1 MEKLDDIKKAL
12 MALSDSIYE
21 YDMAYW
27 CAGLRKEAM
36 EEIEAISNIEE
47 ALTMLKGMKETLEA
61 FLEEEEDAQERAHTL
76 FLMEMVEEMEKS
88 LQGLFSA
95 SKSLLKNLF
104 RIARYS

>member
-12 MALSDSIYE
+12 MALSDFIYE

-36 EEIEAISNIEE
+36 EEIEAISTIGE

-61 FLEEEEDAQERAHTL
+61 LLEEEEDTQERAHIL
-76 FLMEMVEEMEKS
+76 FLVEMVEEMEKS
-88 LQGLFSA
+88 LQGLSSA
-95 SKSLLKNLF
+95 SKSLVKNLF
-104 RIARYS
+104 GNC

>member
-21 YDMAYW
+21 CDMAYW

-47 ALTMLKGMKETLEA
+47 ALTMLKGMKETLEIL
-61 FLEEEEDAQERAHTL
+61 LEEEEDTEERARL
-76 FLMEMVEEMEKS
+76 LSLMEMGEEMKKS
-88 LQGLFSA
+88 LKGPSSA
-95 SKSLLKNLF
+95 L
-104 RIARYS
+104 

>member
-1 MEKLDDIKKAL
+1 

-21 YDMAYW
+21 CDMAYW

-36 EEIEAISNIEE
+36 EEIENISTIGE

-61 FLEEEEDAQERAHTL
+61 LLEEEEDSEERAHIL

-88 LQGLFSA
+88 L
-95 SKSLLKNLF
+95 
-104 RIARYS
+104 

>member
-1 MEKLDDIKKAL
+1 MENLDDVKKAL
-12 MALSDSIYE
+12 ISLSDSIYE

-36 EEIEAISNIEE
+36 EEIEAISTIEE

-61 FLEEEEDAQERAHTL
+61 LLEEEEDAQERAHL
-76 FLMEMVEEMEKS
+76 HFLMDMVEEMEKS
-88 LQGLFSA
+88 LQGLSSA

-104 RIARYS
+104 RIAR

>member
-1 MEKLDDIKKAL
+1 MKRLDDIKKAL

-21 YDMAYW
+21 CDMAYW
-27 CAGLRKEAM
+27 CAGLRKEAI

-61 FLEEEEDAQERAHTL
+61 FLEEEEDAQERAHIL

-88 LQGLFSA
+88 LQGLYSA
-95 SKSLLKNLF
+95 SKRLLKNHF
-104 RIARYS
+104 RIAR

>member
-1 MEKLDDIKKAL
+1 MENLDDIKKAL
-12 MALSDSIYE
+12 ISLSDSIHE

-61 FLEEEEDAQERAHTL
+61 LLEEEEDAQERANIL

-88 LQGLFSA
+88 LNGPSSA
-95 SKSLLKNLF
+95 S
-104 RIARYS
+104 